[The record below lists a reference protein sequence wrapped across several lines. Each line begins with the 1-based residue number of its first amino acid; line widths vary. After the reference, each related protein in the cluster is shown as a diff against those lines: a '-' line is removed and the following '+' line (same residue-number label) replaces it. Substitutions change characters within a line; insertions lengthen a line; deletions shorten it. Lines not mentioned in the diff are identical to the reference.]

1 MKYANLP
8 VVFALLIA
16 LCIPS
21 YASQDTDEAL
31 KAVIKI
37 RSIYSD
43 DARTASLLGTEREGN
58 GVVIDSNGH
67 ILTIGYLIVEAKSIE
82 IFVQEDMPIKA
93 TFVGYDYHTGF
104 GIIKADKSLNITPIQ
119 LGQSSEVKEGDPV
132 LVVSHG
138 GSDSVQGA
146 RVVSRGEF
154 AGYWEYILEDAIYT
168 APPHAKFGG
177 AALLGRE
184 GQLLGIGSIYTQL
197 MIPDVGLVPCNMS
210 VPIDRLKPILADLIR
225 SGRSSEPPH
234 PWLGVH
240 AEEAYGRVIVLRV
253 TAGSPAE
260 KAGLQPTDVILTVNK
275 NTVNGLADFY
285 RKVWALGNPGVKVPL
300 GILQGNQVRNLTV
313 RSANRYQFLKK

>member
-1 MKYANLP
+1 VIWENLRGNKNP
-8 VVFALLIA
+8 
-16 LCIPS
+16 
-21 YASQDTDEAL
+21 
-31 KAVIKI
+31 
-37 RSIYSD
+37 
-43 DARTASLLGTEREGN
+43 DARTASLLGTEREGT

-67 ILTIGYLIVEAKSIE
+67 ILTIGYLIMEAKSIE
-82 IFVQEDMPIKA
+82 VFVQEDMPIKS
-93 TFVGYDYHTGF
+93 TFIGYDYHTGF
-104 GIIKADKSLNITPIQ
+104 GIVKANRPLNITPMQ
-119 LGQSSEVKEGDPV
+119 LGQSSEVKEDDPV

-154 AGYWEYILEDAIYT
+154 VGYWEYILEDAIYT
-168 APPHAKFGG
+168 APPHANFGG

-184 GQLLGIGSIYTQL
+184 GRLLGIGSIYTQL

-210 VPIDRLKPILADLIR
+210 VPIDRLKPILADLIS
-225 SGRSSEPPH
+225 SGRSPEPPH

-240 AEEAYGRVIVLRV
+240 AEGAYGRVIILRI

-285 RKVWALGNPGVKVPL
+285 RKVWALGKPGVKVPL
-300 GILQGNQVRNLTV
+300 SILQGNQARNLTV
-313 RSANRYQFLKK
+313 HSANRYQFLKK

>member
-1 MKYANLP
+1 MKSVYLP
-8 VVFALLIA
+8 VVFALLLAIR
-16 LCIPS
+16 IPS
-21 YASQDTDEAL
+21 YASQDTDAAL
-31 KAVIKI
+31 KAIIKI
-37 RSIYSD
+37 RSIFSD

-67 ILTIGYLIVEAKSIE
+67 ILTIGYLIMEAKSIE
-82 IFVQEDMPIKA
+82 VFVQEDMPIKA

-104 GIIKADKSLNITPIQ
+104 GIIKANRPLNITPMQ
-119 LGQSSEVKEGDPV
+119 LGQSSEVTEGDPV

-154 AGYWEYILEDAIYT
+154 TGYWEYILEDAIYT

-177 AALLGRE
+177 AALLGRD
-184 GQLLGIGSIYTQL
+184 GRLLGIGSIYTQL

-210 VPIDRLKPILADLIR
+210 VPIDRLKPILADLIS
-225 SGRSSEPPH
+225 SGRSPEPPH

-240 AEEAYGRVIVLRV
+240 AEEASGRVIVLRV

-285 RKVWALGNPGVKVPL
+285 RKFWALGKPGVKVPL
-300 GILQGNQVRNLTV
+300 SILQENQVRNLTV
-313 RSANRYQFLKK
+313 HSANRYQFLKK